1 MALSFAKA
9 NQLPLYIEKNEFLNA
24 LIAKSVEDYHRE
36 LSKARRDVVETKK
49 KILHLYNYQNE

>member
-24 LIAKSVEDYHRE
+24 LIGKSVEDYHRE
-36 LSKARRDVVETKK
+36 LSKARRGVVETKK
-49 KILHLYNYQNE
+49 KILHLYNDQNE